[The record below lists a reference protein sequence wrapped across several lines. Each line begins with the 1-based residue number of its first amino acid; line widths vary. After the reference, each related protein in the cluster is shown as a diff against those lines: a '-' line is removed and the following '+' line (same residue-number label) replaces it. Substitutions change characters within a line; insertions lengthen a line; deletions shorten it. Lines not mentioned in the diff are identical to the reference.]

1 MATAT
6 KTRSKVKTPNE
17 KLMEMSETRSNI
29 ASYTIKGT
37 TPYLQ
42 HCDLLAN
49 PMHPMQEVYKTLT
62 GKKKK
67 TREDHLNIGR
77 VQFESAIYYGEKGPY
92 VPSTHIHA
100 ALRNAARK
108 VRQGKIVEESVN
120 IRTDNSDGIAGFYL
134 SDPISGHGI
143 DKQYPSPQEMWEEY
157 VNGNEEFVNVTMVG
171 QKGKGKTPCWRPI
184 FQNWTLQFGLQYFAN
199 SISPS
204 EVDQYVKIAGQK
216 CSIGSYRPLYGRF
229 EIVTSNHAKMEI

>member
-1 MATAT
+1 MTTAT

-29 ASYTIKGT
+29 ASYTIKGA

-49 PMHPMQEVYKTLT
+49 PMQPMQEIYKTLT

-67 TREDHLNIGR
+67 TREDHLNRGQ
-77 VQFESAIYYGEKGPY
+77 VQFEAAIYYGEKGPY

-108 VRQGKIVEESVN
+108 DRQGKIVEESLVDEIFTN
-120 IRTDNSDGIAGFYL
+120 
-134 SDPISGHGI
+134 
-143 DKQYPSPQEMWEEY
+143 PQHDY
-157 VNGNEEFVNVTMVG
+157 T
-171 QKGKGKTPCWRPI
+171 KS
-184 FQNWTLQFGLQYFAN
+184 LLN
-199 SISPS
+199 SIPKGGKERLQVS
-204 EVDQYVKIAGQK
+204 G
-216 CSIGSYRPLYGRF
+216 IGDHES
-229 EIVTSNHAKMEI
+229 T